1 MISNN
6 LVAVDLE
13 IASTCNA
20 ACPVCIR
27 RESGEVADFTQQMR
41 TLEDVKRIFD
51 GVAKQ
56 IQHLQ
61 LCGNYGDPMTCAEIL
76 PICKWFKE
84 QNPYMSIRISTN
96 GGIGKPDHY
105 RQLGKLGIEM
115 VFGVDG
121 ASNEILDLHRVNVN
135 YDRVLRNM
143 KEYMSECTST
153 HHEWQYILFDENK
166 CDVLDAIKQAKE
178 LGFQIF
184 YLRHPNGF
192 GGPGENI
199 PVYNFAGKFTHWL
212 TPVTEEFAPW
222 TDQHWDLTKEHT
234 YTNLVEALENVE
246 LQINEK
252 CHTDY
257 IPSRYIPEEPK
268 PYNGI
273 TLYDTKLEPN
283 MIDHISK
290 IDTQEC
296 WSLNFHEHSNFEK
309 EVLNVFIS
317 HDNYVYP
324 CCMVGSVVSRAKQND
339 YDGQSGHINDLLNFI
354 TETNYEKFSVAN
366 NSLKNVINSGVLH
379 QAYYDYLKAGEPNS
393 YCKLTCGKCTGSRS
407 IYQVI

>member
-1 MISNN
+1 MKSNN
-6 LVAVDLE
+6 IVAVDLE

-76 PICKWFKE
+76 PICEWFKE

-121 ASNEILDLHRVNVN
+121 ASNEILELHRVNVN

-192 GGPGENI
+192 GAPGENI
-199 PVYNFAGKFTHWL
+199 PVYNFAGKFTH
-212 TPVTEEFAPW
+212 
-222 TDQHWDLTKEHT
+222 
-234 YTNLVEALENVE
+234 
-246 LQINEK
+246 
-252 CHTDY
+252 
-257 IPSRYIPEEPK
+257 
-268 PYNGI
+268 
-273 TLYDTKLEPN
+273 
-283 MIDHISK
+283 
-290 IDTQEC
+290 
-296 WSLNFHEHSNFEK
+296 
-309 EVLNVFIS
+309 
-317 HDNYVYP
+317 
-324 CCMVGSVVSRAKQND
+324 
-339 YDGQSGHINDLLNFI
+339 
-354 TETNYEKFSVAN
+354 
-366 NSLKNVINSGVLH
+366 
-379 QAYYDYLKAGEPNS
+379 
-393 YCKLTCGKCTGSRS
+393 
-407 IYQVI
+407 